1 MSTDNPDETAPVLPH
16 QVYADALRA
25 HAVTLIWLG
34 YQRLNASSFA
44 VAEEDDITGELVR
57 EMKLVAQDP
66 SSPDWVDHYEIHE
79 QDPQNVNSKRGKH
92 RPKMD
97 IEVECHRRG
106 PRPRLGFEAKRL
118 GRGNSVGDYLDDKG
132 LGAFLTG
139 YYPTTHGEAGMLGYV
154 QEQTPE
160 DWSVKLAT
168 SLNDNREKYRVATKG
183 VWRSFNA
190 DVASSS
196 FCTSHTDASSNPLF
210 VIHVLLPFA

>member
-1 MSTDNPDETAPVLPH
+1 MSTDNPDESVPLLPH
-16 QVYADALRA
+16 QVYAEALRA

-79 QDPQNVNSKRGKH
+79 QDPQNVKSKRGKR

-97 IEVECHRRG
+97 IEIECHRRG
-106 PRPRLGFEAKRL
+106 LRPRLGFEAKRL
-118 GRGNSVGDYLDDKG
+118 GRGNSVSDYLGDEG
-132 LGAFLTG
+132 LSAFLDG
-139 YYPTTHGEAGMLGYV
+139 YYPTTHGEAGMLGYIQV
-154 QEQTPE
+154 QTPSE
-160 DWSVKLAT
+160 WSVKLAM
-168 SLNDNREKYRVATKG
+168 SLNDNREKYRVANG
-183 VWRSFNA
+183 GEWRSLNS
-190 DVASSS
+190 VSASPSS
-196 FCTSHTDASSNPLF
+196 CTFHTDAIGNPLF